1 MNKKLLCTLAG
12 AALLSGMAAAYA
24 DEPMRLSSAQMDRV
38 TAGVDTGPCG
48 GLFVCLSFSSDSDL
62 GARARAGALA
72 LGLFV
77 YTDANATASTGS
89 ATSDATSVSLSP

>member
-38 TAGVDTGPCG
+38 TAGCGLSLGVGFCGSPTGPA
-48 GLFVCLSFSSDSDL
+48 F
-62 GARARAGALA
+62 ALA
-72 LGLFV
+72 FGLFV

-89 ATSDATSVSLSP
+89 ATSDATSVGLSP